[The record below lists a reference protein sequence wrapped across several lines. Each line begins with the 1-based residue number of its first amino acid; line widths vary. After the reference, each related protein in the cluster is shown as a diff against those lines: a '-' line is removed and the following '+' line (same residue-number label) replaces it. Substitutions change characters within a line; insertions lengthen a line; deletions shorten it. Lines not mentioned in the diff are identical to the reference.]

1 MVWNTGG
8 SATGS
13 YQFDIWVRQLGSS
26 ASYEAH
32 ISPNPTYTLQTGAPC
47 TSVTLGFNPTSPR
60 AAGTSVQLSA
70 AATGC
75 PNPEYEFWVQAPG
88 GQWTMLQGYG
98 AGSTVTWNTTG
109 LAPGTYLFDVWV
121 RQSGSTAQYEA
132 HIAPN
137 PTYTLS

>member
-1 MVWNTGG
+1 
-8 SATGS
+8 
-13 YQFDIWVRQLGSS
+13 
-26 ASYEAH
+26 
-32 ISPNPTYTLQTGAPC
+32 
-47 TSVTLGFNPTSPR
+47 
-60 AAGTSVQLSA
+60 
-70 AATGC
+70 
-75 PNPEYEFWVQAPG
+75 
-88 GQWTMLQGYG
+88 MLQGYG